1 MTASH
6 SKRLDLSKDS
16 LVKLFLS
23 YFIPSLTAMLA
34 MASYSTVDG
43 IFINKKLGDDAMKAV
58 VALWPLFPVVMSV
71 SLMFALGASSLV
83 SYYLAKKR
91 ASLACAL
98 FSSTVYLLLP
108 LALIIGALLFI
119 YAENLVPYFV
129 SGLSSEIV
137 KFCAD
142 YIRGL
147 APGLFSLILHPVLDL
162 CVINDKRP
170 RFAMIAML
178 VGALSNIVFNYLFL
192 FVLET
197 GIIGSAYA
205 TVLGHLIGSLMLLT
219 HYAPPSFASRLENL
233 ASSKKG
239 LLGLFFGISSLA
251 SKRRGEIYFV
261 AALRPALVFR
271 ACRLGLPYATSEISV
286 AFIMW
291 LYNRTLKSLGGEE
304 ALAIYSAILY
314 VGFVFFTILIALAE
328 SIQPIASFNYG
339 LKNFARLK
347 KLIRFYMGLEFCL
360 SAGSYALFWIFQEQ
374 IAKAFLQS
382 EILRLQS
389 MQAMDI
395 YLLGFIPMGA
405 NLIIAMYLQSLQR
418 SLAALVVTLSYTLIF
433 LAMLLPLLSS
443 LYGLWGAYT
452 AYPIAQLCALCVSIL
467 ALRYPKA
474 ARIT

>member
-6 SKRLDLSKDS
+6 SKKLDLSKDS

-178 VGALSNIVFNYLFL
+178 VGAFSNIVFNYLFL
-192 FVLET
+192 FVLEL
-197 GIIGSAYA
+197 S
-205 TVLGHLIGSLMLLT
+205 LI
-219 HYAPPSFASRLENL
+219 H
-233 ASSKKG
+233 
-239 LLGLFFGISSLA
+239 I
-251 SKRRGEIYFV
+251 
-261 AALRPALVFR
+261 
-271 ACRLGLPYATSEISV
+271 
-286 AFIMW
+286 
-291 LYNRTLKSLGGEE
+291 
-304 ALAIYSAILY
+304 
-314 VGFVFFTILIALAE
+314 
-328 SIQPIASFNYG
+328 
-339 LKNFARLK
+339 
-347 KLIRFYMGLEFCL
+347 
-360 SAGSYALFWIFQEQ
+360 
-374 IAKAFLQS
+374 
-382 EILRLQS
+382 
-389 MQAMDI
+389 
-395 YLLGFIPMGA
+395 
-405 NLIIAMYLQSLQR
+405 
-418 SLAALVVTLSYTLIF
+418 
-433 LAMLLPLLSS
+433 
-443 LYGLWGAYT
+443 
-452 AYPIAQLCALCVSIL
+452 
-467 ALRYPKA
+467 
-474 ARIT
+474 